1 MKPTFLF
8 PAAFLLIA
16 LGLLPLVL
24 EAIGNGERAYATNIS
39 QRLESPSSKHV
50 FGTDPLGRDH
60 FSRTLLATGLSLKVA
75 GRAFLVA
82 FAAALLLGSVAG
94 LFKDRWPDHVI
105 SYVIALIHTVPFI
118 LLAVALVAVLRAD
131 LGTIYLIVGGIAWAP
146 PARIVR
152 AEVARVRSS
161 RFVVAERAYGIPP
174 VTIFLRS
181 ILPAVLLPPF
191 VSLLYLLPELI
202 GLDVGLSYFG
212 LGAQPPTPTLGRL
225 IFDGLGYLRNAPWLT
240 LWPAVVLLAFFGVL
254 YLVMFRSVSPRNLP
268 SSR

>member
-1 MKPTFLF
+1 MKQTSLLL
-8 PAAFLLIA
+8 AAYLVLA
-16 LGLLPLVL
+16 LGLLPVAL
-24 EAIGNGERAYATNIS
+24 EQLGKGERAYVTHVSERLQPPS
-39 QRLESPSSKHV
+39 QVHA
-50 FGTDPLGRDH
+50 FGTDSLGRDH

-82 FAAALLLGSVAG
+82 FALALVLGSIAG
-94 LFKDRWPDHVI
+94 LCKGHWPDLVI
-105 SYVIALIHTVPFI
+105 SYLIALVHTVPFI
-118 LLAVALVAVLRAD
+118 LLAVALAAVLRAD

-152 AEVARVRSS
+152 AEVARVRES
-161 RFVVAERAYGIPP
+161 RFVTAQRAYGLPP
-174 VTIFLRS
+174 SAIFLRS

-225 IFDGLGYLRNAPWLT
+225 IFDGLGFLRTAPWLT
-240 LWPAVVLLAFFGVL
+240 LWPAFVLVAFFGSLYFVL
-254 YLVMFRSVSPRNLP
+254 HREAPARTSTTTA
-268 SSR
+268 